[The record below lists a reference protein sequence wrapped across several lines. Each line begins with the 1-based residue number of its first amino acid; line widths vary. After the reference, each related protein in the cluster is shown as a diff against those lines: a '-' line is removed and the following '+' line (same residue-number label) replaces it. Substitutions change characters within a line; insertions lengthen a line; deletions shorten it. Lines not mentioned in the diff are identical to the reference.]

1 MRILVTGGTGFVGSH
16 LVSRLVKKGQ
26 SIRVLVRKNSDVG
39 YLKKLNVELCVGDIT
54 DKNSVKAAVKG
65 IDLVY
70 HIAALFRQARFPD
83 RVFWQVNVEGTR
95 NMLEASYEEGVK
107 RFVHCSTIGVLG
119 NIINPPADETYSYNP
134 GDVYQRSKCEG
145 EKIALK
151 FFRDKKFPA
160 VVARPTAV
168 YGPGDTRLLKLFKYV
183 SSSRI
188 IILGD
193 GKPFYHLVY
202 VEDLITG
209 FELCAQKENAV
220 GKVYILG
227 GDKYLTLNE
236 LVDLIAKVLGVSL
249 SKIHLPVFPFKV
261 LGTLCEEVC
270 IPLRI
275 EPPLHRRR
283 VDFFTKSRAFDISKA
298 KRELGYKPGFD
309 LETGLRLTGEWYRE
323 KGILAKKKKTDQK
336 ISPNFFKEFIK
347 CQESIGSHGCR
358 RTFSE
363 GAL

>member
-1 MRILVTGGTGFVGSH
+1 LQVLITGGTGFAGSH

-26 SIRVLVRKNSDVG
+26 SVRVLVRKNSNVDD
-39 YLKKLNVELCVGDIT
+39 LKKLKVELCVGDVT
-54 DKNSVKAAVKG
+54 NKNSTKAAVKG

-83 RVFWQVNVEGTR
+83 RVFWQVNVQGTQ

-119 NIINPPADETYSYNP
+119 HIANPPADETYSYNP
-134 GDVYQRSKCEG
+134 GDAYQRSKCEG
-145 EKIALK
+145 EKIALN
-151 FFRDKKFPA
+151 FFLDKKFP
-160 VVARPTAV
+160 VVIARPTAI
-168 YGPGDTRLLKLFKYV
+168 YGPGDMRLFKLFKYV
-183 SSSRI
+183 SSGRI

-209 FELCAQKENAV
+209 FELCAQKENAI

-227 GDKYLTLNE
+227 GDRYLTLNE

-249 SKIHLPVFPFKV
+249 SKIHLPVFPFRT
-261 LGTLCEEVC
+261 LSILCEKACV
-270 IPLRI
+270 PLGI

-283 VDFFTKSRAFDISKA
+283 VDFFTKSRAFNISKA
-298 KRELGYKPGFD
+298 KKELAYKPEFD

-323 KGILAKKKKTDQK
+323 KGFLPERKSVA
-336 ISPNFFKEFIK
+336 
-347 CQESIGSHGCR
+347 QEGKNQ
-358 RTFSE
+358 
-363 GAL
+363 